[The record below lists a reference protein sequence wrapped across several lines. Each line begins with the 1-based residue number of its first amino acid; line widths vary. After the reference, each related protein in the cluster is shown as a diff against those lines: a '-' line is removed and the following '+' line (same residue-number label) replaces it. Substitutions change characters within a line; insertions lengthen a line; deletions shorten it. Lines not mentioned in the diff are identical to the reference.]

1 MRNVIGAISALSLMA
16 VPVAA
21 TAGTRASDVVPAAAK
36 IDRASPTVKKKAS
49 EGVGGALP
57 IIIAVIAVGVGIA
70 IIASDDNNDGLT
82 EG

>member
-21 TAGTRASDVVPAAAK
+21 TAGTRANDVVPAAAK
-36 IDRASPTVKKKAS
+36 IDRATPSAEKKANRA
-49 EGVGGALP
+49 VGGALP

-70 IIASDDNNDGLT
+70 IIASDDDDDGLT
-82 EG
+82 DG